1 MTKDNY
7 LEARQLSVNYGPKP
21 VLANVGFALRSNE
34 LLCLIGH
41 NGAGKSTLLKT
52 LFGLIAPRAGEIYFR
67 GERLKVV
74 SPKVMSAAGVAIV
87 PEGRGVFHGL
97 TVQEI
102 LRFGLQGAGVSPDK
116 YDELVEGVFETLPL
130 LKTFYSK
137 RAGLLSGGQQQM
149 VSIGRALISRP
160 NCLLMD
166 EPSIGLAPKLFHDL
180 LDPIRERQQRTG
192 MSIILVEQNI
202 REAFRVSDRVY
213 VMKSGSIVFE
223 GLPSELSSHS
233 RLMEL
238 Y

>member
-1 MTKDNY
+1 MTTDNY
-7 LEARQLSVNYGPKP
+7 LEANQLSVSYGSKP
-21 VLANVGFALRSNE
+21 VLSNVDFTLRSNE
-34 LLCLIGH
+34 FLCLIGH

-52 LFGLIAPRAGEIYFR
+52 LFGLIAPRSGEIFFR
-67 GERLKVV
+67 GTRLKSV
-74 SPKVMSAAGVAIV
+74 SPQFMSSSGVALV

-97 TVQEI
+97 TVHEI
-102 LRFGLQGAGVSPDK
+102 LRFGLQATGAAPDK
-116 YDELVEGVFETLPL
+116 YDELLEGVFETLPL
-130 LKTFYSK
+130 LETFYSK

-160 NCLLMD
+160 NCLFMD

-180 LDPIRERQQRTG
+180 LNPIRERQQRTG

-223 GLPSELSSHS
+223 GQPDELSSHS